1 MLTAP
6 LADDASAQ
14 MDGTRNMNGKLRVAA
29 VSAALVVLAGL
40 VLLIVRPSLDPARMR
55 PLPLI
60 AGAWMVFDA
69 LRDDVF
75 HPDPDDLW
83 RLVLRRQRGRVSW
96 LANAPDDLSM
106 N

>member
-1 MLTAP
+1 MVC
-6 LADDASAQ
+6 DA
-14 MDGTRNMNGKLRVAA
+14 R
-29 VSAALVVLAGL
+29 
-40 VLLIVRPSLDPARMR
+40 
-55 PLPLI
+55 
-60 AGAWMVFDA
+60 
-69 LRDDVF
+69 RDDVF

>member
-1 MLTAP
+1 LGRDP
-6 LADDASAQ
+6 IDVADEVGRVRLFRGYAGWAAGQ
-14 MDGTRNMNGKLRVAA
+14 LDGEIA
-29 VSAALVVLAGL
+29 
-40 VLLIVRPSLDPARMR
+40 
-55 PLPLI
+55 

-75 HPDPDDLW
+75 HPDPEDLW